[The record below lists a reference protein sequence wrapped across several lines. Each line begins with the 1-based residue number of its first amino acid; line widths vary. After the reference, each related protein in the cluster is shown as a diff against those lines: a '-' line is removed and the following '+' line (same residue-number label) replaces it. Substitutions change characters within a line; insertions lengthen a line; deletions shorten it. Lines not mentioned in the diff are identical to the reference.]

1 VVHLASCATGNSRP
15 SYISRIIFVRLG
27 EDSYRRKPSACARRA
42 AISLIGEAM
51 NKVNIGI
58 IGTGWCGGIRAEACA
73 ASPYVSEL
81 HIAEIKEERLKE
93 VAQKTRPATATTD
106 YRKLL
111 ENKNINSIIISATP
125 ETTHYPMARESL
137 LAGKHVFLEKPI
149 ALELSEADELISLA
163 REKSLLFTIG
173 YSQRFNPKFAY
184 VKRSI
189 EDGTVGQPVSALVSR
204 HITRNLGNKIGGR
217 IKLSPAAMEATHDI
231 DFILWCFAPRKPIRV
246 YAQQVNKIMRP
257 THNVPDCVWIVVT
270 LDDGCVFTIGAG
282 WVLPPAYPNFSSTW
296 IEMVGTEGAI
306 MVDDTHRD
314 VSLNTM
320 KRGIEFPISTMPGE
334 KVAHVYAGPMEAETI
349 HFLECVA
356 MGRQPLVTAEHARMV
371 MQVYQAADISAE
383 EGRPVDILPEGLR
396 ADWQAGAGDS
406 AASRRAPV
414 IS

>member
-1 VVHLASCATGNSRP
+1 
-15 SYISRIIFVRLG
+15 
-27 EDSYRRKPSACARRA
+27 
-42 AISLIGEAM
+42 M

-58 IGTGWCGGIRAEACA
+58 IGTGWCGGIRAEVCA

-93 VAQKTRPATATTD
+93 VAQKTKPVTATTD
-106 YRKLL
+106 YRTLL

-125 ETTHYPMARESL
+125 ETTHYPMAKESL

-149 ALELSEADELISLA
+149 ALELSEADELIALA
-163 REKSLLFTIG
+163 RAKSLLFTIG

-189 EDGTVGQPVSALVSR
+189 EDGTIGQPVSALVSR

-246 YAQQVNKIMRP
+246 YAQQVNKIMKP

-356 MGRQPLVTAEHARMV
+356 KGRQPLVTPEHARMV
-371 MQVYQAADISAE
+371 MQVYQAADLSAE
-383 EGRPVDILPEGLR
+383 EGRPVDILRDGLPS
-396 ADWQAGAGDS
+396 DWQGGAVDRATAG
-406 AASRRAPV
+406 RAPA